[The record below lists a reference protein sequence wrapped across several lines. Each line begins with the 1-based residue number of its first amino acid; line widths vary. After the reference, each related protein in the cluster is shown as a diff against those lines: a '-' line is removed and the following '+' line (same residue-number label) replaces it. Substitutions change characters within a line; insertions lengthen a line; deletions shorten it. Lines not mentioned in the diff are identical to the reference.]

1 MFCGRYVTPVD
12 DDYFERLE
20 RLRGEGT
27 TPTTSSS
34 KIDDDAKQAL
44 LMHITGEKEVRM
56 AAKGVEVDFE
66 GKVIP
71 IGDEGESTDRDQGQE
86 TNQNQDQ
93 DQEAKE
99 TENGRVVNVGKRKAQ
114 EDGADGN
121 VDARAKDT
129 DEEER
134 VTPVRD
140 RMDISLHNFGDYA
153 DRGYN

>member
-27 TPTTSSS
+27 TTTTSSS
-34 KIDDDAKQAL
+34 KMNDDAKQAL
-44 LMHITGEKEVRM
+44 LMSITGEKEVRM

-71 IGDEGESTDRDQGQE
+71 ILDEGEDSDRDQGQE
-86 TNQNQDQ
+86 SNQNQ

-99 TENGRVVNVGKRKAQ
+99 TENGRVVNVRKRKAQ
-114 EDGADGN
+114 EDGAYGN
-121 VDARAKDT
+121 VDARSKDT

-134 VTPVRD
+134 VKPVRD